1 MNPKQYRWV
10 ICAAGTLAMFC
21 TGGLLVT
28 GFNVYAPYL
37 ISEGGLTDGQLST
50 VLMVRNLFSMLSMF
64 LVVPL
69 IRHLDIRLELTVA
82 ALAGAAAFGIFSLA
96 NHFLWFCAGMA
107 FAGLAYGLG
116 GMVSVS
122 VVIKRWF
129 DDHEGLAL
137 GICAAGTGLSA
148 VIGSPVITA
157 IVERRSMQYS
167 MRMEAFFLIL
177 MAMLLFT
184 LTRNYPTPE
193 KALEVKRARQ
203 EKVARKG
210 RYEVFALSQ
219 PTKWLLFFGVLLGG
233 MSYTA
238 SPFMAVLFREKGFD
252 AAAVG
257 WMASFMGLALCVGK
271 CAYGEAVDLMG
282 RVRAGNM
289 FYGAFVLAIFL
300 CAACGPGNFMM
311 AYTAL
316 TLLGVGFPM
325 LSVGLS
331 QLAAGTSKPDAYADA
346 VRQLQTVYMLGTVA
360 FSTVPGILADQ
371 MGTYVPCYYILA
383 AVALAAALIQQGLL
397 MKKERSAHNGGNRS

>member
-1 MNPKQYRWV
+1 MNPKHYRWV
-10 ICAAGTLAMFC
+10 ICAAGMLAMFC

-82 ALAGAAAFGIFSLA
+82 ALSGAAAFGIFSLA
-96 NHFLWFCAGMA
+96 DHFLCFCAGMA
-107 FAGLAYGLG
+107 FSGLAYGLG

-137 GICAAGTGLSA
+137 GLCTAGTGLSA
-148 VIGSPVITA
+148 VVASPIITA
-157 IVERRSMQYS
+157 MVETHSMQYS
-167 MRMEAFFLIL
+167 MRLESLFLVL
-177 MAMLLFT
+177 MALLLFL

-193 KALEVKRARQ
+193 KALEVRRARQ
-203 EKVARKG
+203 EKIARKG
-210 RYEVFALSQ
+210 RMEAFALRRSE
-219 PTKWLLFFGVLLGG
+219 KWLLYFGVLLAG

-252 AAAVG
+252 AAQVG
-257 WMASFMGLALCVGK
+257 WMASLMGLALCAGK

-282 RVRAGNM
+282 RFRAGNL
-289 FYGAFVLAIFL
+289 FYGAFILAIFL
-300 CAACGPGNFMM
+300 CAACVPGNTVM

-316 TLLGVGFPM
+316 ILLGAGFPM

-331 QLAAGTSKPDAYADA
+331 QLAAGTSKSDTYADA
-346 VRQLQTVYMLGTVA
+346 VRQLQTAYMLGTVVFGA
-360 FSTVPGILADQ
+360 VPGILANRF
-371 MGTYVPCYYILA
+371 GSYVPCYYILGTL
-383 AVALAAALIQQGLL
+383 ALAGALIQQGLL
-397 MKKERSAHNGGNRS
+397 MKHDLKKEGGPL

>member
-1 MNPKQYRWV
+1 MNPKLYRWV
-10 ICAAGTLAMFC
+10 ICAAGTLALFC

-28 GFNVYAPYL
+28 GFNVYTPYL
-37 ISEGGLTDGQLST
+37 ISEGGLTNGEVSV
-50 VLMVRNLFSMLSMF
+50 VLMVRNLFSLLSMF

-69 IRHLDIRLELTVA
+69 IRRLDIRLNVTTAVLSGAIAFTV
-82 ALAGAAAFGIFSLA
+82 FSIAKNFVL
-96 NHFLWFCAGMA
+96 FCLGSA

-148 VIGSPVITA
+148 VIGSPIITEM
-157 IVERRSMQYS
+157 VENHSMQFS
-167 MRMEAFFLIL
+167 MRAEAVFLAL
-177 MAMLLFT
+177 MAGLLFL
-184 LTRNYPTPE
+184 LTRNYPSPE
-193 KALEVKRARQ
+193 KREEVRRERQ
-203 EKVARKG
+203 AKTAEHG
-210 RYEVFALSQ
+210 RYDAFALSRAE
-219 PTKWLLFFGVLLGG
+219 KWILLLGVFLCG
-233 MSYTA
+233 MSYTV
-238 SPFMAVLFREKGFD
+238 SPFMTVLFREKGFD
-252 AAAVG
+252 AAEVG

-271 CAYGEAVDLMG
+271 CVYGGAVDLLG
-282 RVRAGNM
+282 RVRAGNV
-289 FYGAFVLAIFL
+289 FYGCYVLAIFL
-300 CAACGPGNFMM
+300 CAACVPGSHIM

-331 QLAAGTSKPDAYADA
+331 QLAAGTAHSEYYADA
-346 VRQLQTVYMLGTVA
+346 VRQLQTAYMLGTVA

-371 MGTYVPCYYILA
+371 MGTYVPCYYILT

-397 MKKERSAHNGGNRS
+397 MKKERAAHNGGNRS